1 MSLADAHIVGGPTPA
16 LPPGPLFAANA
27 LQEWAGSSFWMSPGD
42 PILESI
48 HHGGSVPPGPM
59 CNLVG
64 LVKAWDDHPEW
75 LDFLDPGA
83 PSHKQ
88 KLLERGIYEHHWG
101 DLLPSTGRVL
111 DLGGGCGRFA
121 AWLLDRGLDVEVVD
135 PDLRSLWRCLQHA
148 SGRPG
153 RLDLHWSTGEALPEV
168 APLDA
173 VIAPEVLC
181 YCSDPDAIIK
191 SVAQR
196 LKPGGRLFCSVEARW
211 GWAAALDVPAGT
223 LASLLEDGV
232 VHLPGDVWVH
242 TYEETELANL
252 LAPYFQ
258 VESMIPTHYVPSGPF
273 ELAAGE
279 VDLEEILAL
288 EEQLRSHP
296 KTAHLNRAWLA
307 VARKI

>member
-1 MSLADAHIVGGPTPA
+1 
-16 LPPGPLFAANA
+16 
-27 LQEWAGSSFWMSPGD
+27 
-42 PILESI
+42 
-48 HHGGSVPPGPM
+48 M

-101 DLLPSTGRVL
+101 DLLPSTGRVM

-242 TYEETELANL
+242 TYEET
-252 LAPYFQ
+252 
-258 VESMIPTHYVPSGPF
+258 
-273 ELAAGE
+273 
-279 VDLEEILAL
+279 
-288 EEQLRSHP
+288 
-296 KTAHLNRAWLA
+296 
-307 VARKI
+307 